1 MILGYSGKIFCKA
14 GSDWTLVSFT
24 RNSLCKSSRVSL
36 LNKSENI
43 KLKGSEYEGCFNL
56 WKIAEC

>member
-43 KLKGSEYEGCFNL
+43 KLKGSEYE
-56 WKIAEC
+56 